1 MEQVYDA
8 VVVGG
13 AALGSS
19 VAYHLLAHPAFAGRV
34 LVVEKDPSY
43 ALAAS
48 ALSAASIRQQFSQ
61 PVNIRA
67 SRHGIAF
74 LRDAAERLAV
84 DGDTPALGLHEG
96 GYLYLASGAGAAL
109 LEENHAVQR
118 REGADVELLRPD
130 ELARRFPWL
139 ATDGL
144 ALASFGRSGEGW
156 FDGWAL
162 LQGFR
167 RKARALGADYVADE
181 VVGLER
187 AEGRVVAVT
196 LAAGGRVPCG
206 AVVNCAGSG
215 GPRLAAMAGIAL
227 PVQAKR
233 RSVFSFASR
242 TPLPGCPLL
251 IDTSG
256 VWMRPEGQAGAAGQ
270 TFIAGWSPPADRDPD
285 WSDRDPAT
293 REVDWVLFDEVV
305 WPALAARIPALAEL
319 RPGRAWAGPYDM
331 NTIDHNAIV
340 GPAGD
345 PANFYLCNGFS
356 GHGLQQSPAIGR
368 GLAEVIVEG
377 RYATLDLGP
386 LGYERFATGRHLL
399 ERNVI

>member
-1 MEQVYDA
+1 VEQAYDV

-19 VAYHLLAHPAFAGRV
+19 VAYHLLSHPAFGGRV
-34 LVVEKDPSY
+34 LVVEKDPTY

-61 PVNIRA
+61 PVNIHV

-74 LRDAAERLAV
+74 LREAAERLAV
-84 DGDTPALGLHEG
+84 DGDAPAIGLHEG
-96 GYLYLASGAGAAL
+96 GYLYLASGAGARL
-109 LEENHAVQR
+109 LEENHAIQV
-118 REGADVELLRPD
+118 REGADVELLGRD
-130 ELARRFPWL
+130 ELRTRFPWL
-139 ATDGL
+139 ATDGVEL
-144 ALASFGRSGEGW
+144 GSLGRSGEGW

-181 VVGLER
+181 VVGLEQ
-187 AEGRVVAVT
+187 ESGRVTAVT
-196 LAAGGRVPCG
+196 LAGVGRVRCG
-206 AVVNCAGSG
+206 AVVNCAGSE
-215 GPRLAAMAGIAL
+215 GPRIAALAGVPL

-233 RSVFSFASR
+233 RSVFSFVSR
-242 TPLPGCPLL
+242 TPLPGCPLI
-251 IDTSG
+251 IDISG

-285 WSDRDPAT
+285 WSDRDPVT
-293 REVDWVLFDEVV
+293 REVDWGLFEEVI

-319 RPGRAWAGPYDM
+319 RPGRAWTGPYDM

-340 GPAGD
+340 GQPAD
-345 PANFYLCNGFS
+345 LSNFFLCNGFS

-368 GLAEVIVEG
+368 GLAELIVDG
-377 RYATLDLGP
+377 RYTTLDLEQ
-386 LGYERFATGRHLL
+386 LGYGRFEAGRPLL